1 MCVCVGACVHVW
13 MRACV
18 CVCVCVSLSHVIAKT
33 ERRNSGRSGLSEN
46 QENVSHMF
54 SLKLDFQLKLF
65 KRNLGVINMGFKREI
80 SAGNTNLRYNFM
92 AQ

>member
-1 MCVCVGACVHVW
+1 MNPKLGLANCTE
-13 MRACV
+13 V
-18 CVCVCVSLSHVIAKT
+18 CVCVSHVIAKT

-46 QENVSHMF
+46 QENISHMF

-92 AQ
+92 PQ

>member
-1 MCVCVGACVHVW
+1 MCVY
-13 MRACV
+13 
-18 CVCVCVSLSHVIAKT
+18 VCVCVSHIIAKT
-33 ERRNSGRSGLSEN
+33 KRRRNAGRSGLSEN

-92 AQ
+92 PQ

>member
-1 MCVCVGACVHVW
+1 MCARVCGC

-18 CVCVCVSLSHVIAKT
+18 DACVRVCVCVSLSHVIAKT